1 MAFLIALLLVVLTIS
16 VLLYP
21 FVKLRRRGD
30 GPRLDDSFLEA
41 SSQRGAI
48 YEEIRA
54 LQLERDL
61 GRISEEEYQQRLQR
75 YRVQAAASLREEGR
89 LKEESGTMDQV
100 LEEEVREARKRHAK
114 DRSSELGD
122 EDGL

>member
-1 MAFLIALLLVVLTIS
+1 MDFLIVLLLVVLTIA

-21 FVKLRRRGD
+21 FLKPRRSGD
-30 GPRLDDSFLEA
+30 EPKLDDSFLEA
-41 SSQRGAI
+41 GSQRGAI

-61 GRISEEEYQQRLQR
+61 GRIAEEEYQQRLQS
-75 YRVQAAASLREEGR
+75 YRVQAAATLREEGR
-89 LKEESGTMDQV
+89 LREESGTLDQV
-100 LEEEVREARKRHAK
+100 LEEEVREARKRRAK
-114 DRSSELGD
+114 DRSSEPGD